1 MRSETLIE
9 AGRRRTFAIISHPDA
24 GKTTLTEK
32 FLLSIARR
40 TDPESALALKGL
52 RNVAVLAR
60 TDGTLLALFS
70 NDFWLE
76 QVRKRQPEA
85 TLEPLFAG

>member
-1 MRSETLIE
+1 MTGTKED
-9 AGRRRTFAIISHPDA
+9 G
-24 GKTTLTEK
+24 
-32 FLLSIARR
+32 LLVDLSPLPYSSTRR

-60 TDGTLLALFS
+60 TDGTLLALFP